1 VTARKGIASL
11 EYDGDAGVM
20 YLRLAKGKVASS
32 QPLAD
37 NMVLDVD
44 EKGAPLGLEL
54 LLPRGMEPEVKAKFL
69 KAV

>member
-1 VTARKGIASL
+1 
-11 EYDGDAGVM
+11 M

-37 NMVLDVD
+37 NMILDVD